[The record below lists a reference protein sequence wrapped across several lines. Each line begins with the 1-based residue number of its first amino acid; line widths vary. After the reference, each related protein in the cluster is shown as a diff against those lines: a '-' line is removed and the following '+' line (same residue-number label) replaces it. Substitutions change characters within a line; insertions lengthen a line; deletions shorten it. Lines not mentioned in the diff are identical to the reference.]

1 MTAAELE
8 IARQL
13 LCQLGD
19 EIRNQITSARDRGLT
34 KNFADVAAETAADTI
49 YGIDKLSEE
58 PILTWFEKKWPPEWP
73 VELIMEGIDE
83 TSAPVFP
90 KKSPPE
96 KIQFTCIVD
105 PIDGTRGLMY
115 DKRSAWALAA
125 LAPRGKKRPRLS
137 DLTVAAMTEIPTSK
151 QTISDQISGIAG
163 RGRDGIVSER
173 RDPVSRK
180 IEKLLLR
187 PSTATD
193 FQHGFASLCK
203 FFPEGRTLT
212 SQIEERL
219 WRELGKLDAST
230 SPVIFDDQYISTGG
244 QIYEILVG
252 HDRMIGD
259 LRPLILPKAGFP
271 SSLACHPYDIC
282 TGFLLNEAGAILESP
297 DGKSIDAPL
306 DTTSPV
312 SWIAYANP
320 ILAGKI
326 RPILQQILTEILE

>member
-1 MTAAELE
+1 MTPDE
-8 IARQL
+8 IETARRL

-19 EIRNQITSARDRGLT
+19 AIRELVTDARNRGLT
-34 KNFADVAAETAADTI
+34 ANFTDVAAETAADTI

-58 PILTWFEKKWPPEWP
+58 PILAWFEKKWPTDWP
-73 VELIMEGIDE
+73 VELVMEGIDE
-83 TSAPVFP
+83 SETTIFP
-90 KKSPPE
+90 KTIPPE
-96 KIQFTCIVD
+96 KVRFTCIID

-125 LAPRGKKRPRLS
+125 LAPRGNRQPRLS

-151 QTISDQISGIAG
+151 QSVTDQISGFAG
-163 RGRDGIVSER
+163 GGPSGIVAER
-173 RDPVSRK
+173 RDPISGTIK
-180 IEKLLLR
+180 KLPLR

-193 FQHGFASLCK
+193 FRHGFASFCK
-203 FFPEGRTLT
+203 FFPEGRSLT
-212 SQIEERL
+212 SKIEEAL
-219 WRELGKLDAST
+219 WRELGELDVAT

-252 HDRMIGD
+252 HDRLIAD

-282 TGFLLNEAGAILESP
+282 TGFLLNEAGAILETP
-297 DGKSIDAPL
+297 DGKPVDAPL

-312 SWIAYANP
+312 SWIAYANSTLAEKVRP
-320 ILAGKI
+320 VLRKVLKEILA
-326 RPILQQILTEILE
+326 